1 MSHASRFVKGGVQT
15 SSDGLRFETRS
26 EQHNVPS
33 ESRSIDER
41 KLATR
46 AATGSGNALN
56 SSFGAG
62 AAPGGSADAAGA
74 GGAAVAQGFSAD
86 DMVYLNEI
94 DRRQKSERLRAAHT
108 EAEADREFA
117 QAVAARASKA
127 AHDPAAILDQAFNI
141 APLSKRKREPAAASA
156 SPSGALTAT
165 GADAIKRPR
174 PATDTPAVAAPDTS
188 HPTPASTAPPAA
200 NAFAAYGSDSD
211 DSSDES

>member
-26 EQHNVPS
+26 DQHKGAS

-56 SSFGAG
+56 SGFSAG
-62 AAPGGSADAAGA
+62 VAPGGSADAAGA
-74 GGAAVAQGFSAD
+74 GSAAVAQGFSAE
-86 DMVYLNEI
+86 DMVYLNEV

-117 QAVAARASKA
+117 QAVAAKANKA
-127 AHDPAAILDQAFNI
+127 AHDPAAILDQAFNL
-141 APLSKRKREPAAASA
+141 APLSKRKRDPVAMRA
-156 SPSGALTAT
+156 SPSGELAETA
-165 GADAIKRPR
+165 ADATKRAR
-174 PATDTPAVAAPDTS
+174 PAADAPPVAAQDTS
-188 HPTPASTAPPAA
+188 RPSPASTVPPAV

-211 DSSDES
+211 DSGDES